1 MAILLVEDDEG
12 CQEALAELLSDEGY
26 RVAVVGDG
34 HEAVLYLQTHAQP
47 ELIILDLMMP
57 EMDGLEF
64 RRRQLENP
72 DWAHI
77 PVIIVSARPDTR
89 RIALQLGV
97 DDSFTKPMS
106 FQELL
111 HVIQNRARTSP
122 SGTVLSPL
130 DIGDSPP
137 SR

>member
-12 CQEALAELLSDEGY
+12 CQEALAELLCDEGY

-34 HEAVLYLQTHAQP
+34 HEAMLYLQTHALP

-57 EMDGLEF
+57 EMDGQEF
-64 RRRQLENP
+64 RERQLQDP
-72 DWAHI
+72 IWSQV

-89 RIALQLGV
+89 RIAMRLGV

-111 HVIQNRARTSP
+111 HVIQNRARTVP
-122 SGTVLSPL
+122 SGQVLSPL

-137 SR
+137 AR

>member
-34 HEAVLYLQTHAQP
+34 HEAILYLQTHALP

-57 EMDGLEF
+57 EMDGQEF
-64 RRRQLENP
+64 RERQLQNP
-72 DWAHI
+72 TWAQI

-89 RIALQLGV
+89 RIAMRLGV
-97 DDSFTKPMS
+97 DDSFT
-106 FQELL
+106 
-111 HVIQNRARTSP
+111 
-122 SGTVLSPL
+122 
-130 DIGDSPP
+130 
-137 SR
+137 